1 MHAIRV
7 AKEHG
12 INVLIDVVMNV
23 RSSYVI
29 FEGKSSQSCSTSWGQ
44 TARKKFVPWRY
55 TRKTEIVS

>member
-23 RSSYVI
+23 RSYHVA
-29 FEGKSSQSCSTSWGQ
+29 FEGKSSQGCSISWGQ
-44 TARKKFVPWRY
+44 TVRKKFVPWRY
-55 TRKTEIVS
+55 THKTEIVS